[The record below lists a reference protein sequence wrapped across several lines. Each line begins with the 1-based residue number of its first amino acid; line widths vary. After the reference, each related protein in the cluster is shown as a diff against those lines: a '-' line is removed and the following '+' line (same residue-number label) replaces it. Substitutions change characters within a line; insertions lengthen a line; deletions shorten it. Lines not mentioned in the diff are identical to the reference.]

1 MKRVALI
8 TGGSRG
14 IGLGIAQQLAANNF
28 DLAINGMRNESEI
41 TQVLESLRSTGAD
54 VLYCRGDI
62 ASAADRKNIL
72 KQVDDRFGRLNVLVN
87 NAGVAP
93 KERRDI

>member
-14 IGLGIAQQLAANNF
+14 IGLGIARCLAKAGY
-28 DLAINGMRNESEI
+28 DLAINGVREAGEVQPVISELK
-41 TQVLESLRSTGAD
+41 TTGSD
-54 VLYCRGDI
+54 VIYCRGDI
-62 ASAADRKNIL
+62 ASASDRENIL
-72 KQVDDRFGRLNVLVN
+72 QHVRKHFGRLHVLVN